1 MMRRRNE
8 EVVVYHVGLA
18 LEPEQVKQLKQLAL
32 EHDKTVRDFVTDLV
46 LAVVA
51 AEDTNESWVKRLL
64 GKKKKKKEEQ

>member
-1 MMRRRNE
+1 MRRRNE

>member
-1 MMRRRNE
+1 M
-8 EVVVYHVGLA
+8 
-18 LEPEQVKQLKQLAL
+18 EPEQVKQLRQLAL